1 MGTQE
6 WLGEAQAQARKRKK
20 KSQLQPLRIA
30 PCAVGGEAEHALA
43 VVEPRPDPG
52 RLHRWS
58 AERTRADSRRGESAL
73 FSGEASAAQENSK
86 ESEDA
91 GSVRPRLA
99 RKRFKR
105 IASRDRALAEHA
117 LAA

>member
-1 MGTQE
+1 MGTRE
-6 WLGEAQAQARKRKK
+6 WPGDAGTGGQTRKK
-20 KSQLQPLRIA
+20 KANSIQPLRIA

-86 ESEDA
+86 ESEGAQSQPMRPKGRA
-91 GSVRPRLA
+91 GACS
-99 RKRFKR
+99 
-105 IASRDRALAEHA
+105 E
-117 LAA
+117 